1 MALVLWEMASRC
13 EVVGGRSIAPGF
25 PGTFLLPSSPYRD
38 AAHPHG
44 GTGPDLGWLGSPL
57 GCREQAADP
66 PPWLPALCAAARGGR
81 LRGRGAGRDP
91 RAHLVQPPLQAGR
104 PPSLLRAG
112 AGDGKQTR
120 QEEPKLPPPPRPQ
133 ALWVVFFQ
141 TTATGTR
148 RLQPLTEPRPPSPP
162 RATSRH
168 LKWRK
173 AKHLISCPAVSPCLP
188 PSLPPS
194 LPLSALSSSF
204 PVPPTCN
211 TDPQS
216 CKKLQPS
223 ARKLPRPPRVPHAR
237 WRGSDAPCILCSRAS
252 VPGHPSP
259 LVFHLHLCPGRS
271 WQKPGLSPLQQGVS
285 PWPPTTWGCSSGRAI
300 SSLTRSLPTAGIWML
315 VPWSPLSR
323 LSPAQHIL
331 PTQNTSCPKTD
342 QVLCSASL
350 GFRKGVR
357 WFLGPFSENNLH
369 MKTQH
374 YISVFKF

>member
-25 PGTFLLPSSPYRD
+25 PGAFLLLSSPYRD
-38 AAHPHG
+38 AAHPRG

-57 GCREQAADP
+57 GCRERAADA
-66 PPWLPALCAAARGGR
+66 PPWLPALCAAARGGW

-168 LKWRK
+168 LKWRV

-194 LPLSALSSSF
+194 HFQLS
-204 PVPPTCN
+204 PVPSLSHLLAIQTHRAARNSSPRRESCPDRPACPMLGGVAQMPRASFAPEPASQATLPHSCFTCICAQAGAGRSQASHLCN
-211 TDPQS
+211 REF
-216 CKKLQPS
+216 LLG
-223 ARKLPRPPRVPHAR
+223 LPRH
-237 WRGSDAPCILCSRAS
+237 
-252 VPGHPSP
+252 
-259 LVFHLHLCPGRS
+259 
-271 WQKPGLSPLQQGVS
+271 GV
-285 PWPPTTWGCSSGRAI
+285 A
-300 SSLTRSLPTAGIWML
+300 LLE
-315 VPWSPLSR
+315 
-323 LSPAQHIL
+323 
-331 PTQNTSCPKTD
+331 
-342 QVLCSASL
+342 
-350 GFRKGVR
+350 
-357 WFLGPFSENNLH
+357 GPFLL
-369 MKTQH
+369 
-374 YISVFKF
+374 